1 MRLANVT
8 ASPCFPETANVC
20 VQLAR
25 LLQDSTRRSCIA
37 RLKFPAPCDGRAF
50 AQLHDW
56 LVLQR
61 RRAIGGF
68 LASAGGAVGLQ
79 SLHLLST
86 TAFRARFTR
95 TTTRMPK
102 SAPRSSASL
111 GKASTPRESWHR
123 GGHGGVLAFPRPP
136 LLRKFIFYDL
146 GQSLCEKL
154 MANYLYR

>member
-1 MRLANVT
+1 MRLANVA
-8 ASPCFPETANVC
+8 ASYASLKPLHVC

-68 LASAGGAVGLQ
+68 LASAGGAVGL
-79 SLHLLST
+79 
-86 TAFRARFTR
+86 
-95 TTTRMPK
+95 
-102 SAPRSSASL
+102 
-111 GKASTPRESWHR
+111 
-123 GGHGGVLAFPRPP
+123 
-136 LLRKFIFYDL
+136 
-146 GQSLCEKL
+146 
-154 MANYLYR
+154 